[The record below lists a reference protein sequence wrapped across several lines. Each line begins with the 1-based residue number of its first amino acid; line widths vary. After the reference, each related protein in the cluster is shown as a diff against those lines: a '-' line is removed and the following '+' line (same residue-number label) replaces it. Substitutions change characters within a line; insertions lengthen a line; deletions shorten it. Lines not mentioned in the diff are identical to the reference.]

1 MRSKQARAGTHAL
14 TFQSGVNT
22 KQQLLCHHALRY
34 DKIRLPSHQ
43 NDCLPCCFLTEG
55 QALNSSKN
63 RTGKQSAYKLP
74 DPSAHRPVGRFLP
87 WCLSLQPSHT
97 VKRSHLLR
105 KQIKHILTFVW
116 NSLHSENLTSYP
128 RANGS
133 MMRHLIL
140 WGWSSQVTLTLYLF
154 IHLSWKLSV
163 LTFFSC
169 QDLRTHLEIG
179 KNKKKNFIFTQI

>member
-1 MRSKQARAGTHAL
+1 MRPLHCLLWHHEKKSKQARAGTHAL

-74 DPSAHRPVGRFLP
+74 DPSTHRPVGRFLP

-105 KQIKHILTFVW
+105 KQKAYSDFCLE
-116 NSLHSENLTSYP
+116 L
-128 RANGS
+128 
-133 MMRHLIL
+133 
-140 WGWSSQVTLTLYLF
+140 VTL
-154 IHLSWKLSV
+154 WKTDELA
-163 LTFFSC
+163 TI
-169 QDLRTHLEIG
+169 QEQMDPWWGI
-179 KNKKKNFIFTQI
+179 